1 MAVKYT
7 NKVPNTTVTYT
18 ENGKDVT
25 LSVSTNSGFLF
36 DGAIIAYYWDGNMK
50 SKTVNLTVNEAGNLA
65 TGLCLNV
72 YNGLTIQGATKS
84 DSALSIVNEIPDT
97 EASFVYD
104 GVTATFTVTG
114 YSYTNYIFVNTKVN
128 YTNKA
133 GEQVN
138 LPMTIDGQTCTAIVT
153 DIDDTQPATLTG
165 RYERACL
172 ITNNLTL
179 CHPLEPMPPY
189 IMAGDTLTVTIQA
202 NEGTEFNAD
211 DNAPSIGYHD
221 VDGIISTRLFTVSED
236 KHTATITVLAD
247 DLDLQSGLTFAGG
260 AVPKQVVGAN
270 YGAINVYRVTLDE
283 LEQFAKVRFF
293 KEVGYGDTTSEN
305 IDLGKWVNRIKR
317 IFTDVPVAS
326 DDVIKCGNYSTGV
339 VCKAPAVETVTLN
352 FGSVEIPAPNGN
364 ATDYDSEIKVF
375 LPCSG
380 FVSLPNDYA
389 GLSVTLTYIINVITG
404 DGIAKLSHNDNVFQT
419 AEVKACSDVIY
430 KLAET
435 VVGGDTWDGIGL
447 QGYEPYVYVKTFASL
462 NNIGRNSDSVRG
474 RIGDFSGFNVFG
486 DVSVISTDKM
496 LTTEQETIYRTLR
509 SGVYID

>member
-1 MAVKYT
+1 MAVTYT
-7 NKVPNTTVTYT
+7 NKVPNTSVTYT
-18 ENGKDVT
+18 ENGSDVN
-25 LSVSTNSGFLF
+25 LSVHTNSGYLF
-36 DGAIIAYYWDGNMK
+36 DGEIIAYYWNSSMK
-50 SKTVNLTVNEAGNLA
+50 SKTVNLTVNEECVLA
-65 TGLCLNV
+65 NGLCPDV
-72 YNGLTIQGATKS
+72 YNGLTIKGATKS
-84 DSALSIVNEIPDT
+84 MLSIVNEIPDT
-97 EASFVYD
+97 EAGVVYD

-114 YSYTNYIFVNTKVN
+114 YTYTNYIFVNTKVN

-153 DIDDTQPATLTG
+153 DIDDTQPATITG

-179 CHPLEPMPPY
+179 CQPLETIPPY

-211 DNAPSIGYHD
+211 DNPPSIGYHD
-221 VDGIISTRLFTVSED
+221 LDGIIITRLFTVSED

-247 DLDLQSGLTFAGG
+247 EVDLQGGLTFEGG
-260 AVPKQVVGAN
+260 ALPKQIVGAN
-270 YGAINVYRVTLDE
+270 YGAINVYRVTLEE

-293 KEVGYGDTTSEN
+293 KEVGYGDTTFEN

-317 IFTDVPVAS
+317 IFIDVPVAS
-326 DDVIKCGNYSTGV
+326 DDVIQCGNYSTGV

-404 DGIAKLSHNDNVFQT
+404 DGIAKLSHNDIVFQT

-447 QGYEPYVYVKTFASL
+447 QGYEPYVYVKTFACL
-462 NNIGRNSDSVRG
+462 NDTGRNSDSVRG
-474 RIGDFSGFNVFG
+474 KIGNFRGFNVFD
-486 DVSVISTDKM
+486 DVTPIHTAEM
-496 LTTEQETIYRTLR
+496 LAEEQEMIYTAL
-509 SGVYID
+509 SDGIYIE